1 MGYRNK
7 GENQHAMR
15 GGMFMRLVTRSDFDG
30 LACAVLLKE
39 AGIIDSRLFIHPK
52 DVQDGLIEINEN
64 DVLANVP
71 YAEGCGLWF
80 DHHSSEEERIQMG
93 NRFKGA
99 SRPAPSAARV
109 IYDYYGGDEKF
120 GRFDEMMTAVDKSDS
135 GQLTVDEIIH
145 PKGWILLSFIMDPRT
160 GLGRFRNYRI
170 SNYQLMD
177 DLIEYCR
184 NQTIEE
190 ILEIPDVRERSK
202 RYFEQNDLFKQM
214 ILKYTRTDG
223 NVIVTD
229 LRGVDVIYSGN
240 RFLIYSLY
248 PNQNISVWII
258 DGRNKQ
264 NCVYAVGHSI
274 INRSSKT
281 DVGSL
286 MLQYGGGGHKAVGTC
301 QVPYEN
307 ADTVLDA
314 LVLNLKKDG

>member
-1 MGYRNK
+1 
-7 GENQHAMR
+7 
-15 GGMFMRLVTRSDFDG
+15 MRLVTRSDFDG

-39 AGIIDSRLFIHPK
+39 AGIIDSRLFVHPR
-52 DVQDGLIEINEN
+52 DVQDGLIEITEN

-80 DHHSSEEERIQMG
+80 DHHSSEKERLELG

-109 IYDYYGGDEKF
+109 IYDYYGGAEKF
-120 GRFDEMMTAVDKSDS
+120 GRLQEMMAAVDKSDS
-135 GQLTVDEIIH
+135 GQLTLDDITN
-145 PKGWILLSFIMDPRT
+145 PRGWILLSFIMDPRT
-160 GLGRFRNYRI
+160 GLGRIRDYRI

-177 DLIEYCR
+177 DLIVYCGKIP
-184 NQTIEE
+184 IEE
-190 ILEIPDVRERSK
+190 ILQIPDVEERVK
-202 RYFEQNDLFKQM
+202 RYFEQNELYRAM
-214 ILKYTRTDG
+214 IRKHTRVDG

-229 LRGVDVIYSGN
+229 LRGEDVIYSGN

-248 PNQNISVWII
+248 PEANISLWVI

-286 MLQYGGGGHKAVGTC
+286 MLKYGGGGHKVVGTC
-301 QVPYEN
+301 QVPNEK
-307 ADTVLDA
+307 ADS
-314 LVLNLKKDG
+314 VLNELVSTMKADG